1 MMLYR
6 FPVRDVL
13 LASAESFLN
22 LVSWRIVDLER
33 KHRGTHARKKADLAA
48 ESRPIP
54 PDPSTRKELQPALA
68 IYAHG
73 RIRPRILSHLH
84 TRLALSY

>member
-13 LASAESFLN
+13 LANAESFLN

-33 KHRGTHARKKADLAA
+33 KHRGTPRERKPT
-48 ESRPIP
+48 SRQIVGQFRL
-54 PDPSTRKELQPALA
+54 THRQE
-68 IYAHG
+68 G
-73 RIRPRILSHLH
+73 RSSNLLLPFTLMVAFVREYCRTSILVL
-84 TRLALSY
+84 R